1 MDSFHFRT
9 DELFARR
16 ASLHDPGERRRRS
29 PDFDNLKKPGITHY
43 AIGRGEGV
51 TA

>member
-1 MDSFHFRT
+1 VIEWKEF
-9 DELFARR
+9 
-16 ASLHDPGERRRRS
+16 RS